1 MGWGVP
7 PLPSFLCADAELPG
21 SSSSLVSWGRE
32 RRRQV
37 AQHQHRQRV
46 GGVSPHPPHFQI
58 VSELTNTT
66 FLLLVYMHPTCP
78 VSVWNRKKHFAPNPV
93 GMNLPENVPFSPLCL
108 GTPQAVSNLWAK
120 IGGAG
125 ERKQCSAQKGQNAF
139 FQPPSGLGKLF

>member
-1 MGWGVP
+1 M
-7 PLPSFLCADAELPG
+7 ARKHDHI
-21 SSSSLVSWGRE
+21 
-32 RRRQV
+32 V
-37 AQHQHRQRV
+37 AAVLSRA
-46 GGVSPHPPHFQI
+46 HPPHFQI